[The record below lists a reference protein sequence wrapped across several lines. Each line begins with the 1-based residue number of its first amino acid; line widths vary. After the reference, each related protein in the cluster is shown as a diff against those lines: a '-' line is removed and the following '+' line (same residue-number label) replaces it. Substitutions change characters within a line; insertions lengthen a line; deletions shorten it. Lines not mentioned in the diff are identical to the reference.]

1 MKREIPKAV
10 REYMAS
16 LGRIGGK
23 AKDCGKGFANSEQA
37 RRAVMARWNKPGA
50 RKSEQKVK
58 T

>member
-1 MKREIPKAV
+1 MKRDIPRAV

-16 LGRIGGK
+16 IGRVGGMVK
-23 AKDCGKGFANSEQA
+23 NCGKGLNSEQA
-37 RRAVMARWNKPGA
+37 RMAALARWNKPGA

>member
-1 MKREIPKAV
+1 
-10 REYMAS
+10 MAS